1 MDFLIVLFVVCY
13 AIQLLYAIIHITLDS
28 DQPPMERSFSN
39 VWDMLKVFIPF
50 QFVRILF
57 TFKH

>member
-13 AIQLLYAIIHITLDS
+13 AIQLLYAIIHISLDS
-28 DQPPMERSFSN
+28 DQPPTERSFNN
-39 VWDMLKVFIPF
+39 VRDILKVFIPF
-50 QFVRILF
+50 QFVRTLF